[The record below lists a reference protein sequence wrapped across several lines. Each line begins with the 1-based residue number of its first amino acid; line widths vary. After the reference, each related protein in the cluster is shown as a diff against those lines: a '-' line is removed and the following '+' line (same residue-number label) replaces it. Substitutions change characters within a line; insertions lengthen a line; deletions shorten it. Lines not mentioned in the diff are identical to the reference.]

1 MIKMYSNL
9 RTEIYR
15 YSRLM
20 THYFIELQSKLKT
33 QLVKLFISYK
43 TRKNTVII
51 KCNFTYCKAS
61 KRQWLQP
68 GYSYTTLVR
77 FK

>member
-1 MIKMYSNL
+1 MIKMYSHL

-20 THYFIELQSKLKT
+20 THYFIELQSKLKA

-43 TRKNTVII
+43 IRKKSVIKI
-51 KCNFTYCKAS
+51 
-61 KRQWLQP
+61 
-68 GYSYTTLVR
+68 R
-77 FK
+77 FNSVNCDF